1 MAKTVA
7 QAIAALTA
15 RFAAVDSNSARL
27 DARVLTA
34 HALGRDPDQLFGRAE
49 IPLPPGAEAALEG
62 FAARRLAF
70 EPVSRIIGR
79 REFWS
84 MDFALTRDTLDP
96 RADTET
102 LVAAVLAVR
111 DAYTAPRLLDL
122 GAGTGCILLAIL
134 KDWPTATGIGV
145 DLNPGAVTVAADNA
159 QRLGLAARAAFRVG
173 NWCAGLGEKFDLI
186 VSNPP
191 YVADND
197 LESLAPAVT
206 RFDPRLALSGG
217 ADGLAAYSALLPE
230 ARRHLQE
237 NGRIFLE
244 IGAGQAEAVSGL
256 LALSGF
262 RATGEHRDLAGF
274 VRCLEAV
281 PA

>member
-7 QAIAALTA
+7 QAIADLTA
-15 RFAAVDSNSARL
+15 RFAAVDSGSARL

-34 HALGRDPDQLFGRAE
+34 HALGRDTDQLFSRAE
-49 IPLPPGAEAALEG
+49 LPLPPGAEAALEG

-84 MDFALTRDTLDP
+84 MDFVLTRDTLDP
-96 RADTET
+96 RPDTET

-111 DAYTAPRLLDL
+111 EAYPAPRLLDL
-122 GAGTGCILLAIL
+122 GTGTGCILLAIL

-145 DLNPGAVTVAADNA
+145 DLNPGAVNVAADNA
-159 QRLGLAARAAFRVG
+159 QRLGLASRAAFHVG

-186 VSNPP
+186 VTNPP
-191 YVADND
+191 YIADGE
-197 LESLAPAVT
+197 LENLAPGMT
-206 RFDPRLALSGG
+206 RFDPRVALSGG
-217 ADGLAAYSALLPE
+217 RDGLAAFRALLPE
-230 ARRHLQE
+230 AHRYLRE

-244 IGAGQAEAVSGL
+244 IGAGQAETVSGL
-256 LALSGF
+256 LAASGF
-262 RATGEHRDLAGF
+262 RPTGEHADLAGF